1 MPTYSWWID
10 EPRVM
15 ASSNPSDE
23 DLARLRAQ
31 GFSVVVSLL
40 DEKAQPPRYDKKAA
54 ALAGWVIWSVPVG
67 EGGAPS
73 LDQLSELTAR
83 MRALPEGTKVLV
95 HCESGLGRSAFL
107 GAVYWVAKGLPASEA
122 VARVRPP
129 GLGADWLT
137 PQREKL
143 LSEYARIQPGA
154 VTKEAG
160 KPSA

>member
-10 EPRVM
+10 EPQVK
-15 ASSNPSDE
+15 ASSDPSDE

-31 GFSVVVSLL
+31 GFSVAVSLL
-40 DEKAQPPRYDKKAA
+40 EEKAQPPRYDKKSA
-54 ALAGWVIWSVPVG
+54 ALAGWVIWSMPIE
-67 EGGAPS
+67 EGGTPS
-73 LDQLSELTAR
+73 LDQLSEFTAR

-95 HCESGLGRSAFL
+95 HCESGLGRSAFM

-129 GLGADWLT
+129 GLEADWLT
-137 PQREKL
+137 PQREHL
-143 LSEYARIQPGA
+143 LSEYARLQLGA
-154 VTKEAG
+154 VTKEVG